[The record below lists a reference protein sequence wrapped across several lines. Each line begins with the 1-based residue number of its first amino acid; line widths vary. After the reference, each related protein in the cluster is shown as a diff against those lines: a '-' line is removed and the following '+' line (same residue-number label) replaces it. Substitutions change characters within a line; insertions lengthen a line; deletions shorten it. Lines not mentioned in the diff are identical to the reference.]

1 MAYTMKERFIFSF
14 KSIET
19 FNYHFDE
26 KKNDLIY
33 LKENYIFLATNTQN
47 RGGEMG
53 IKRFQK

>member
-1 MAYTMKERFIFSF
+1 MKERFIFSF

-26 KKNDLIY
+26 KNDLIY
-33 LKENYIFLATNTQN
+33 LKENNIFLATITQN

-53 IKRFQK
+53 IKRF